1 MLAKSPAREPATHM
15 LRPQRWEDGL
25 SAIQHPHTADS
36 LIPMFESMVDRALSR
51 SGADPEAASPA
62 TTTAPTPN
70 VEEITLPGS
79 GSRRVT
85 FEYAPLT
92 QRAASKG

>member
-1 MLAKSPAREPATHM
+1 M

-25 SAIQHPHTADS
+25 TAIQHPQTADS

-51 SGADPEAASPA
+51 SGGEAGEPA
-62 TTTAPTPN
+62 AQ
-70 VEEITLPGS
+70 VEEIVLPGS

-85 FEYAPLT
+85 FEYPPLT